1 MGDNNRPPTI
11 WSVGTKLRERKKKH
25 QKNSKPM
32 AAQLTIEAE
41 FMALAANSLRR
52 NN

>member
-11 WSVGTKLRERKKKH
+11 WSVGTKQQERKKTS
-25 QKNSKPM
+25 KNSMPM
-32 AAQLTIEAE
+32 VAQLTIEAG